1 MKGPNVDRRSVLEK
15 PSEVVDYTRVWHV
28 VISSLEELLGQ
39 DATRAFCFHISK
51 RTGMNIDKL
60 VVDEP
65 EIFRETAISL
75 IDSSVD
81 KVLDKVGSKIL
92 QEFGIKQNQQSFV
105 QAVAELKNGR

>member
-1 MKGPNVDRRSVLEK
+1 MKGPNADRGSVLEK
-15 PSEVVDYTRVWHV
+15 PSEVVDYSRVWHM

-39 DATRAFCFHISK
+39 DAARAFCFHISR
-51 RTGMNIDKL
+51 RTGMNMDKL
-60 VVDEP
+60 AVDKP

-81 KVLDKVGSKIL
+81 KVLDKVGSRIL

-105 QAVAELKNGR
+105 QAVAELKNRR